1 MTEEQYLEYLL
12 IKRLPA
18 TCIHNTPR
26 NARRIFTSDFRRM
39 RKTRRYR
46 LFLALAA
53 ILVCNVYVDRSCW
66 MVERSNVCFEMVERA
81 FTDKEWYDNFRVSKE
96 TFEYIVYC
104 IHSHL
109 LEEKSSY
116 CVILL
121 GFYCGIQDNSKFVRC
136 FLIICLSLY
145 KGSFQSHNKKA

>member
-12 IKRLPA
+12 AHKKARNA
-18 TCIHNTPR
+18 PR

-66 MVERSNVCFEMVERA
+66 MVERSNVWFEMIERA
-81 FTDKEWYDNFRVSKE
+81 FTYEPKQQNISVHGDQCEQQMSRYLF
-96 TFEYIVYC
+96 
-104 IHSHL
+104 
-109 LEEKSSY
+109 
-116 CVILL
+116 
-121 GFYCGIQDNSKFVRC
+121 
-136 FLIICLSLY
+136 
-145 KGSFQSHNKKA
+145 

>member
-66 MVERSNVCFEMVERA
+66 MVERSNVWFEMVERA
-81 FTDKEWYDNFRVSKE
+81 FTYEPKQQNISVQGDQCEQKMSRNLF
-96 TFEYIVYC
+96 
-104 IHSHL
+104 
-109 LEEKSSY
+109 
-116 CVILL
+116 
-121 GFYCGIQDNSKFVRC
+121 
-136 FLIICLSLY
+136 
-145 KGSFQSHNKKA
+145 